1 MSSIPDDN
9 TSTTNSDPSTSARPP
24 VVPETCANCGRTF
37 IGDYCPGC
45 GQRAEPAISILH
57 ILGGF
62 VRELVDTERGLWRT
76 FRDLTL
82 RPGTAVK
89 DYLTGTRRPF
99 TSPGRY
105 LLVGALVV
113 TVLAATLEEIGAPAS
128 NIGRLAVI
136 AANGFG
142 DGVQDPGHT
151 APLEGT
157 AWKAATQDLEQ
168 FGAYP
173 ALVLMLIAGLVGVL
187 YWALFRRSMT
197 FPAEAF
203 AVATYAT
210 AHTVVLYQ
218 STDFVF
224 ELLVHYGALETQASL
239 VFERASEAI
248 LFVYPCVLTYGCF
261 GSSVWNGV
269 KGSLGFLW
277 GYIEAPLVALA
288 GLAGYAEWLAWTNPD
303 AYSGDGPGAAITGF
317 FFAVLL
323 LVHGAFKLYARYRYG
338 GHSE

>member
-1 MSSIPDDN
+1 MPSLPDGD

-24 VVPETCANCGRTF
+24 VLPETCANCGRTF

-45 GQRAEPAISILH
+45 GQRAEPALSILH

-82 RPGTAVK
+82 RPGTAVQ

-128 NIGRLAVI
+128 NIGQLAVI
-136 AANGFG
+136 AANGFS
-142 DGVQDPGHT
+142 DGVQDPGDT
-151 APLEGT
+151 ASFEGT
-157 AWKAATQDLEQ
+157 AWNAAIQDLEQ

-173 ALVLMLIAGLVGVL
+173 ALVLMLIAGLVGIL
-187 YWALFRRSMT
+187 HWALFRRSMT

-210 AHTVVLYQ
+210 AHAVVLYQ

-224 ELLVHYGALETQASL
+224 ELLVHYGALEAQASL
-239 VFERASEAI
+239 VFERASETI
-248 LFVYPCVLTYGCF
+248 LFVYPGVLTYGCF
-261 GSSVWNGV
+261 GASVWNGV

-277 GYIEAPLVALA
+277 GYIEASLMALA

-303 AYSGDGPGAAITGF
+303 AYSGDGLGVAITGF

-323 LVHGAFKLYARYRYG
+323 LVHGALELYARYRYG

>member
-1 MSSIPDDN
+1 MSSIPDDD
-9 TSTTNSDPSTSARPP
+9 TSTTNSDPSTSAPP
-24 VVPETCANCGRTF
+24 PAAPEACANCGRTF

-45 GQRAEPAISILH
+45 GQRAEPALSILH

-82 RPGTAVK
+82 RPGTAVQ

-105 LLVGALVV
+105 LLVGALVI
-113 TVLAATLEEIGAPAS
+113 TVLAATLEGIGAPTS

-136 AANGFG
+136 AANGFS
-142 DGVQDPGHT
+142 DGVQDPGDT
-151 APLEGT
+151 ASFEGT
-157 AWKAATQDLEQ
+157 AWNAAIQDLEQ

-210 AHTVVLYQ
+210 AHAVILYQ

-224 ELLVHYGALETQASL
+224 ELLVHYGALGTQASL
-239 VFERASEAI
+239 VFERALSVAF
-248 LFVYPCVLTYGCF
+248 LFVYPGVLTYGCF
-261 GSSVWNGV
+261 GASVWNGV

-303 AYSGDGPGAAITGF
+303 TYSGDGPGAAIAGA

-323 LVHGAFKLYARYRYG
+323 LVHGLLELYARYQ
-338 GHSE
+338 